1 LLSKGF
7 IDLYAEASQGSA
19 DLPAK
24 PKVSEFHRLQARTG
38 TQITSRLN
46 FVVPVDAL
54 GRVILGHCDGTRTS
68 EQLIALVVREAQNG
82 MLQVEQGKKPLRDAA
97 KLQALLAP
105 QARNILQNL
114 ARGGFFLAPAAA

>member
-1 LLSKGF
+1 
-7 IDLYAEASQGSA
+7 
-19 DLPAK
+19 
-24 PKVSEFHRLQARTG
+24 
-38 TQITSRLN
+38 
-46 FVVPVDAL
+46 
-54 GRVILGHCDGTRTS
+54 
-68 EQLIALVVREAQNG
+68 